1 MLQLATLIVQ
11 AGHAVGELLQHRQG
25 LILAGL
31 GRCVLLIEVDQ
42 AGFVRSVQSIAVGQQ
57 ALPAHT
63 QSTALLFDVAL
74 VSRQNLDLLLH
85 LRHAATLFIGRGL
98 CGTQRF
104 FERRQP
110 ARLFFVLGRQQLGM
124 LLGLNGLRAQAVGFH
139 SSVGLAR

>member
-1 MLQLATLIVQ
+1 MLKLATLIVQ

-25 LILAGL
+25 LVLAGL
-31 GRCVLLIEVDQ
+31 GRCVLLIEVNQ
-42 AGFVRSVQSIAVGQQ
+42 AVFVRGVQSIAVGQQ

-74 VSRQNLDLLLH
+74 VSRQNLYLLLN
-85 LRHAATLFIGRGL
+85 LRHAASLLIGCGL

-110 ARLFFVLGRQQLGM
+110 ARLFFVLSCQQLGM
-124 LLGLNGLRAQAVGFH
+124 LLGLYRLRTQPVCFH
-139 SSVGLAR
+139 SSIGLAC

>member
-1 MLQLATLIVQ
+1 M
-11 AGHAVGELLQHRQG
+11 
-25 LILAGL
+25 AGL
-31 GRCVLLIEVDQ
+31 GRSVLFVEVDQ
-42 AGFVRSVQSIAVGQQ
+42 AGFVRCVQGIAVYQQ
-57 ALPAHT
+57 ALAALT

-74 VSRQNLDLLLH
+74 VSRQNLYLLLN
-85 LRHAATLFIGRGL
+85 LRHAAALLIGRGL

-110 ARLFFVLGRQQLGM
+110 ARLFFVLCRQQLGM